1 MQRDTSGT
9 PGFMHA
15 LHESSIGAVVDSDFT
30 FNVAENN
37 LPSSIIETTSRNLIF
52 ADVRV
57 SVYIYIYRERE
68 NREYFSYMSNIK
80 IILLLL

>member
-1 MQRDTSGT
+1 MQRDTGGP
-9 PGFMHA
+9 PGLMYT
-15 LHESSIGAVVDSDFT
+15 LHESPIGAVVDSDFT
-30 FNVAENN
+30 LNVAENN
-37 LPSSIIETTSRNLIF
+37 LTSPIIETTSRNLVF

-57 SVYIYIYRERE
+57 SVYIE